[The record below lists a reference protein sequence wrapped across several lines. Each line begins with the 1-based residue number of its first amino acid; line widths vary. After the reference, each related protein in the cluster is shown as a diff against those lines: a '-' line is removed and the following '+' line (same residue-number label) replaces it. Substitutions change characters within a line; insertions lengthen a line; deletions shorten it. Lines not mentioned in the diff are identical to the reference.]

1 MTAVTVLGWLAALLT
16 TVLGTPQAIRL
27 VRTRDTRGLSLIA
40 WQAILGINIA
50 WTGHGLLIGQANM
63 IVPNALALLS
73 TLPVLWL
80 MAREL
85 RQSAV
90 SVLAPGLA
98 IAAAMIAV
106 DLLLG
111 SAAYGLAAIVPSLLA
126 NAGQS
131 LELVRARVIRGVSPV
146 FLVLQVVC
154 QALWLSWALLV
165 PDTGTIITATVTLVV
180 VVFNLGWWVLRS
192 RGLRP
197 LFLSPGTDPIPAT
210 GGPSSR

>member
-1 MTAVTVLGWLAALLT
+1 MLLQGF
-16 TVLGTPQAIRL
+16 VESRARA
-27 VRTRDTRGLSLIA
+27 GL
-40 WQAILGINIA
+40 QRQ
-50 WTGHGLLIGQANM
+50 LLRRRESHRQQQGVARQ
-63 IVPNALALLS
+63 PALLS

-131 LELVRARVIRGVSPV
+131 LELVRARVIGGVSPV